1 MFQSSVFEQLVE
13 YIIKFLLR
21 GNEELSPLVCYT
33 CEPEKYPHCKLI
45 IKPSGF
51 FSSEDYLTE
60 RSLPK
65 LPLQKVDGVELLYG
79 EPVVE
84 VREGRVFVEADL
96 VASSFF
102 LLSRYEEV
110 ASSAD
115 KFDQHGRFSGKES
128 LPYRAGFIER
138 PLVDEY
144 SKLML
149 KWLEMA
155 GVSVPAEKEGF
166 SKIYLTH
173 DVDMLGLYQ
182 HPRGFLSGIYH
193 SLFQRDAT
201 LRSVLHSQLSI
212 EKDPAYTFQWLME
225 QDLMVEGA
233 EPWFFVKAV
242 TESQYI
248 YDKPLYIPHSKRLK
262 RLIETIR
269 ESGGKIGLHS
279 SYRSYHETDV
289 LSNEAESLRKAT
301 GLDITANRC
310 HYLTI
315 QPPNRPE
322 PYLEAGITD
331 DFSLTY
337 ASHAG
342 FRIGTSRPVRWINPC
357 SLEVLPITLHPTAI
371 MDGTLSGA
379 EYMNLS
385 AEEAF
390 SQSWRIIDEARKH
403 GGELVLLW
411 HNTSVAEKINSYHR
425 ELYEK
430 ITKKLSKSVC

>member
-1 MFQSSVFEQLVE
+1 MFEQRLLEQLVE

-21 GNEELSPLVCYT
+21 GNEELSSLVCYT
-33 CEPEKYPHCKLI
+33 HEPEKYPHGKLF

-60 RSLPK
+60 SSLPK
-65 LPLQKVDGVELLYG
+65 LPLQRVDGVELLYG
-79 EPVVE
+79 KPLVE
-84 VREGRVFVEADL
+84 VREGRVLVEADL

-128 LPYRAGFIER
+128 LPCRAGFIER

-155 GVSVPAEKEGF
+155 GVSVPAPKEGF

-173 DVDMLGLYQ
+173 DVDMLGFYQ

-193 SLFQRDAT
+193 SLFQRDAS
-201 LRSVLHSQLSI
+201 LRSVLQSQLSI
-212 EKDPAYTFQWLME
+212 EKDPAYTFQWLMD
-225 QDLMVEGA
+225 QDSRVEGS
-233 EPWFFVKAV
+233 ESWFFIKAV

-248 YDKPLYIPHSKRLK
+248 YDKPLYSQYSKRLQE
-262 RLIETIR
+262 LIGKIQ

-279 SYRSYHETDV
+279 SYRSYHEAEV
-289 LSNEAESLRKAT
+289 LLSEAESLRQAT
-301 GLDITANRC
+301 RLDVTANRC
-310 HYLTI
+310 HYLSI
-315 QPPNRPE
+315 QPPTRPE

-342 FRIGTSRPVRWINPC
+342 FRIGTSYPVRWINPC
-357 SLEVLPITLHPTAI
+357 SLEILPIILHPTAI
-371 MDGTLSGA
+371 MDGTLSGE
-379 EYMNLS
+379 EYMNLT
-385 AEEAF
+385 AEEAL
-390 SQSWRIIDEARKH
+390 SQSWQMIEQVRKY

-411 HNTSVAEKINSYHR
+411 HNTSVVEKINSYHR

-430 ITKKLSKSVC
+430 IIKKLS

>member
-1 MFQSSVFEQLVE
+1 MFKERLLEQLVE

-21 GNEELSPLVCYT
+21 GNEELSSLVCYT
-33 CEPEKYPHCKLI
+33 REPDRHPHCKLF

-51 FSSEDYLTE
+51 FSSKDYLTE

-79 EPVVE
+79 KPVVE
-84 VREGRVFVEADL
+84 LREGRVLVEADL

-128 LPYRAGFIER
+128 LPYRAGFIEC

-155 GVSVPAEKEGF
+155 GVSVPAPKEGF

-173 DVDMLGLYQ
+173 DIDMLGLYQ

-193 SLFQRDAT
+193 SLFQRDAS
-201 LRSVLHSQLSI
+201 LRQVLQSQLSI

-225 QDLMVEGA
+225 QDARVDGA
-233 EPWFFVKAV
+233 ESWFFIKAV
-242 TESQYI
+242 EKSKYI
-248 YDKPLYIPHSKRLK
+248 YDKPLYSPHSKRLQE
-262 RLIETIR
+262 LIEKIQ
-269 ESGGKIGLHS
+269 EGGGKIGLHS
-279 SYRSYHETDV
+279 SYRAFQNPE
-289 LSNEAESLRKAT
+289 LLPGEAESLRQAT

-322 PYLEAGITD
+322 PYLEAGLTD

-342 FRIGTSRPVRWINPC
+342 FRIGTSRPVCWINPC
-357 SLEVLPITLHPTAI
+357 SLEILPITLHPTAI
-371 MDGTLSGA
+371 MDGTLSVA
-379 EYMNLS
+379 EYMNLT

-411 HNTSVAEKINSYHR
+411 HNNKVAENISSYHR

-430 ITKKLSKSVC
+430 ITKKLSEKFC